1 MHRLVPLLLFVTLGA
16 CSGGDSSADAA
27 RMCSNCL
34 FTQCCLNGAC
44 VEGNLPQQCG
54 SHGNPCGVCP
64 GGPCINGACA
74 QQNCNA
80 ITCST
85 GCCSTGGCVSPP
97 NERACGVNGD
107 PCQACAPDQI
117 CDRGRC
123 MGTIAASYE
132 VSLASALISSD
143 NCEEPIFGEE
153 CDLIVT
159 VTIGSRADIYS
170 SDGAPRSAWEDNNHP
185 VWNYYLFTASS
196 WELSNHLLKIS
207 ISDEDP
213 GPDDE
218 VGNCQMSAS
227 DEDLISG
234 AISGPCGNVELLSF
248 KLHPAE

>member
-1 MHRLVPLLLFVTLGA
+1 MFRLVPLLVSVILGA
-16 CSGGDSSADAA
+16 CSGGDSPADAIRTCA
-27 RMCSNCL
+27 NCL
-34 FTQCCLNGAC
+34 FSQCCLNGTC
-44 VEGNLPQQCG
+44 VAGNLPQQCG

-64 GGPCINGACA
+64 GGPCVNGACA

-123 MGTIAASYE
+123 IGTIASSYE

-143 NCEEPIFGEE
+143 NCPDTFGE
-153 CDLIVT
+153 CDLIVS
-159 VTIGSRADIYS
+159 VTIGSRTDIYS
-170 SDGAPRSAWEDNNHP
+170 SEAAPRSAWEDNNHP
-185 VWNYYLFTASS
+185 VWNFYLFTASS
-196 WELSNHLLKIS
+196 WELSNNMLKI
-207 ISDEDP
+207 EVR
-213 GPDDE
+213 DDDV
-218 VGNCQMSAS
+218 VGSKLVANCQMSAS